1 MINFSSKNIHPN
13 SVAAGMSTEGIQR
26 RNNQIKSEEFI
37 AQILWIVYTNQY
49 IGKIGKNTPSRC
61 AFAKTWK
68 HPQHIFVIMC
78 RFKILGDYEKDYL
91 GEFIFFFNIYLSRPD
106 LGLKRPGH
114 YLV

>member
-1 MINFSSKNIHPN
+1 MK
-13 SVAAGMSTEGIQR
+13 
-26 RNNQIKSEEFI
+26 
-37 AQILWIVYTNQY
+37 
-49 IGKIGKNTPSRC
+49 TPS
-61 AFAKTWK
+61 TYLY
-68 HPQHIFVIMC
+68 VIMC